1 VLHLGPTGSLSLK
14 ITSKSFSLCAPIR
27 LYNPADPE
35 VTVLKRLIFFALLV
49 VVIGAPM
56 PSFAQQ
62 VSPEKS
68 PQEKEQILW
77 QKLEA
82 TIGAVDHNLDGVL
95 GVAIVDLTTGQKYF
109 LHADEVLPTAS
120 SIKIAILAE
129 LYRQAQQGKIK
140 LDDLYT
146 LQSSDLVSGSGIA
159 GALTPG
165 VTRLT
170 IRDVAALM
178 ISVSD
183 NSATNII
190 IDRVGMENVNALLDS
205 LGLTHTRLRRKMMD
219 VKAAAE
225 GRENIATPR
234 EMVQLLENLYRG
246 RVLNKQMTDDFFALL
261 SVHKESYIPRELP
274 EDLRIANKPGELEG
288 VRNDSGI
295 VFTGNRPFAIS
306 VMTTYLRRE
315 KDGGDAIVRIATAAY
330 QMFDRLSRASPYGR
344 VVSVHDTGNP

>member
-1 VLHLGPTGSLSLK
+1 M
-14 ITSKSFSLCAPIR
+14 
-27 LYNPADPE
+27 
-35 VTVLKRLIFFALLV
+35 LKRLFCFALLAV
-49 VVIGAPM
+49 MIWVPIT
-56 PSFAQQ
+56 SFAQQ
-62 VSPEKS
+62 SSQEKT
-68 PQEKEQILW
+68 PQEKEQVLW

-82 TIGAVDHNLDGVL
+82 TINGVDRNLDGVL
-95 GVAIVDLTTGQKYF
+95 GVAILDLTTGQKYF

-140 LDDLYT
+140 LGVLYT
-146 LQSSDLVSGSGIA
+146 LQSSDLVGGSGIA

-190 IDRVGMENVNALLDS
+190 IDRVGMENVNMLLDS
-205 LGLTHTRLRRKMMD
+205 LGLTRTRLRRKMMD

-234 EMVQLLENLYRG
+234 EMVQLLEDLYRG
-246 RVLNKQMTDDFFALL
+246 KVLNKQMTEDFFALL

-295 VFTGNRPFAIS
+295 VFTGNRPFVIS

-330 QMFDRLSRASPYGR
+330 QMFDRLSRSSQYGR
-344 VVSVHDTGNP
+344 VVSLHDTANP

>member
-1 VLHLGPTGSLSLK
+1 
-14 ITSKSFSLCAPIR
+14 
-27 LYNPADPE
+27 
-35 VTVLKRLIFFALLV
+35 VLKRLFCIALLAV
-49 VVIGAPM
+49 TIWAPI

-62 VSPEKS
+62 SSQEKAA
-68 PQEKEQILW
+68 QEKEQILW
-77 QKLEA
+77 QKLEM
-82 TIGAVDHNLDGVL
+82 TINGVDHNLDGVL
-95 GVAIVDLTTGQKYF
+95 AVAILDLTTGHKYS

-140 LDDLYT
+140 LGDLYT
-146 LQSSDLVSGSGIA
+146 LQSSDLVGGSGIA
-159 GALTPG
+159 GALSPG

-190 IDRVGMENVNALLDS
+190 IDRVGMENVNGLLDS
-205 LGLTHTRLRRKMMD
+205 LGLTHMRLRRKMMD

-234 EMVQLLENLYRG
+234 EMVQLLEDLYRG
-246 RVLNKQMTDDFFALL
+246 KVLNKQMTDDFFTLL

-315 KDGGDAIVRIATAAY
+315 KDGGDAIIRIATAAY
-330 QMFDRLSRASPYGR
+330 QMFDRLSRSSQYGR
-344 VVSVHDTGNP
+344 VVSLHDTGNP

>member
-1 VLHLGPTGSLSLK
+1 MCTTFSLSNV
-14 ITSKSFSLCAPIR
+14 IQP
-27 LYNPADPE
+27 YNPADPE
-35 VTVLKRLIFFALLV
+35 VTVLKRLVSLALFA
-49 VVIGAPM
+49 VIIWAPM
-56 PSFAQQ
+56 PVFAQQ
-62 VSPEKS
+62 S
-68 PQEKEQILW
+68 PQEKAPQDKEQVLW

-82 TIGAVDHNLDGVL
+82 TINGVDRNLEGVL
-95 GVAIVDLTTGQKYF
+95 GVAILDLTTGQKYF

-120 SIKIAILAE
+120 SIKIAVLAE

-140 LDDLYT
+140 LGDLYT
-146 LQSSDLVSGSGIA
+146 LQSSDLAGGSGIA

-170 IRDVAALM
+170 IRDVAVLM

-190 IDRVGMENVNALLDS
+190 IDRIGIENVNALLDS
-205 LGLTHTRLRRKMMD
+205 LSLTQTRLRRKMMD
-219 VKAAAE
+219 VKAAGE

-234 EMVQLLENLYRG
+234 EMVTLLESLYRG
-246 RVLNKQMTDDFFALL
+246 RVLNKPMTKDFFTLL

-295 VFTGNRPFAIS
+295 VFTGSRPFAIS

-330 QMFDRLSRASPYGR
+330 QMFDRLSRSSQYGR
-344 VVSVHDTGNP
+344 VVSLHDTGKP

>member
-1 VLHLGPTGSLSLK
+1 MCTTFSLSNV
-14 ITSKSFSLCAPIR
+14 IQP
-27 LYNPADPE
+27 YNPADPE
-35 VTVLKRLIFFALLV
+35 VTVLKRLVSLALFA
-49 VVIGAPM
+49 VIWAPM
-56 PSFAQQ
+56 PVFAQQ
-62 VSPEKS
+62 S
-68 PQEKEQILW
+68 PQEKAPQDKEQVLW

-82 TIGAVDHNLDGVL
+82 TINGVDRNLEGVL
-95 GVAIVDLTTGQKYF
+95 GVAILDLTTGQKYF

-140 LDDLYT
+140 LGDLYT
-146 LQSSDLVSGSGIA
+146 LQSSDLAGGSGIA

-170 IRDVAALM
+170 IRDVAVLM

-190 IDRVGMENVNALLDS
+190 IDRIGIENVNALLDS
-205 LGLTHTRLRRKMMD
+205 LSLTQTRLRRKMMD
-219 VKAAAE
+219 VKAAGE

-234 EMVQLLENLYRG
+234 EMVTLLESLYRG
-246 RVLNKQMTDDFFALL
+246 RVLNKPMTEDFFTLL

-295 VFTGNRPFAIS
+295 VFTGSRPFAIS

-330 QMFDRLSRASPYGR
+330 QMFDRLSRSSQYGR
-344 VVSVHDTGNP
+344 VVSLHDTGKP

>member
-1 VLHLGPTGSLSLK
+1 MCTTFSLSNV
-14 ITSKSFSLCAPIR
+14 IQP
-27 LYNPADPE
+27 YNPADPE
-35 VTVLKRLIFFALLV
+35 VTVLKRLVSLALFA
-49 VVIGAPM
+49 VIIWAPM
-56 PSFAQQ
+56 PVFAQQ
-62 VSPEKS
+62 S
-68 PQEKEQILW
+68 PQEKAPQDKEQVLW
-77 QKLEA
+77 EKLEA
-82 TIGAVDHNLDGVL
+82 TINGVDRNLEGVL
-95 GVAIVDLTTGQKYF
+95 GVAILDLTTGQKYF

-120 SIKIAILAE
+120 SIKIAVLAE

-140 LDDLYT
+140 LGDLYT
-146 LQSSDLVSGSGIA
+146 LQSSDLAGGSGIA

-170 IRDVAALM
+170 IRDVAVLM

-190 IDRVGMENVNALLDS
+190 IDRIGIENVNALLDS
-205 LGLTHTRLRRKMMD
+205 LSLTQTRLRRKMMD
-219 VKAAAE
+219 VKAAGE

-234 EMVQLLENLYRG
+234 EMVTLLESLYRG
-246 RVLNKQMTDDFFALL
+246 RVLNKPMTEDFFTLL

-295 VFTGNRPFAIS
+295 VFTGSRPFAIS

-330 QMFDRLSRASPYGR
+330 QMFDRLSRSSQYGR
-344 VVSVHDTGNP
+344 VVSLHDTGNP

>member
-246 RVLNKQMTDDFFALL
+246 KVLNKQMTDDFFALL

-330 QMFDRLSRASPYGR
+330 QMFDRLSRSSQYGR
-344 VVSVHDTGNP
+344 VVSLHDTGNP

>member
-1 VLHLGPTGSLSLK
+1 
-14 ITSKSFSLCAPIR
+14 
-27 LYNPADPE
+27 
-35 VTVLKRLIFFALLV
+35 VLKRLIFLALLV
-49 VVIGAPM
+49 FIIYVPM

-62 VSPEKS
+62 VSQEKS

-82 TIGAVDHNLDGVL
+82 TIGSVDRNLDGVL
-95 GVAIVDLTTGQKYF
+95 GVAILDLTTGQKYL

-120 SIKIAILAE
+120 SIKIAVLAE
-129 LYRQAQQGKIK
+129 LFRQAQQGKIK
-140 LDDLYT
+140 LGDLYT
-146 LQSSDLVSGSGIA
+146 LQSSDLVGGSGVA

-190 IDRVGMENVNALLDS
+190 IDRIGIENVNALLDS

-225 GRENIATPR
+225 GRENISTPR
-234 EMVQLLENLYRG
+234 EMAQLLEDLYRG
-246 RVLNKQMTDDFFALL
+246 KVLNKQMTEDFFALL

-274 EDLRIANKPGELEG
+274 EDLRVANKPGELEG

-306 VMTTYLRRE
+306 VMTTYLHRE
-315 KDGGDAIVRIATAAY
+315 KDGGDAIVRIAAAAY
-330 QMFDRLSRASPYGR
+330 QMFDRLSRSSEYGR
-344 VVSVHDTGNP
+344 VVSLHDTGNP

>member
-1 VLHLGPTGSLSLK
+1 M
-14 ITSKSFSLCAPIR
+14 
-27 LYNPADPE
+27 
-35 VTVLKRLIFFALLV
+35 LKRLLFLALLAT
-49 VVIGAPM
+49 VIGASM
-56 PSFAQQ
+56 VSFAQQ
-62 VSPEKS
+62 VSTEKS
-68 PQEKEQILW
+68 PLEKEQVLW
-77 QKLEA
+77 RKLDA

-95 GVAIVDLTTGQKYF
+95 GVAILDLTTGQKYL

-140 LDDLYT
+140 LGDVYT
-146 LQSSDLVSGSGIA
+146 LQSSDLVGGSGVA

-190 IDRVGMENVNALLDS
+190 IDRIGMENVNALLDS
-205 LGLTHTRLRRKMMD
+205 LGLAHTRLRRKMMD

-234 EMVQLLENLYRG
+234 EMVQLLEDLYRG
-246 RVLNKQMTDDFFALL
+246 RVLNKQMTDDFFTLL

-274 EDLRIANKPGELEG
+274 EDLRVANKPGELEG

-295 VFTGNRPFAIS
+295 VFTGNRPFVIS

-315 KDGGDAIVRIATAAY
+315 KDGGEAIVRIATAAY
-330 QMFDRLSRASPYGR
+330 QMFDRLSRSSQYGR
-344 VVSVHDTGNP
+344 VVSLHDTGNP

>member
-1 VLHLGPTGSLSLK
+1 M
-14 ITSKSFSLCAPIR
+14 
-27 LYNPADPE
+27 
-35 VTVLKRLIFFALLV
+35 LKRFFALGLLAI
-49 VVIGAPM
+49 VIWAPL
-56 PSFAQQ
+56 SAYARQ
-62 VSPEKS
+62 VSQEKADKAS
-68 PQEKEQILW
+68 QEKEQVLW

-82 TIGAVDHNLDGVL
+82 TIGGVDHNLDGVL
-95 GVAIVDLTTGQKYF
+95 GVAIVDLATGHKYF

-140 LDDLYT
+140 LGDLYT
-146 LQSSDLVSGSGIA
+146 LQSADLVAGSGIA
-159 GALTPG
+159 NALTPG

-190 IDRVGMENVNALLDS
+190 IDRIGMENVNALLDS

-234 EMVQLLENLYRG
+234 EMAMLLEDLYCG
-246 RVLNKQMTDDFFALL
+246 KVLNKQMTDDFFELL

-295 VFTGNRPFAIS
+295 VFTGNRPFVIS

-330 QMFDRLSRASPYGR
+330 QMFDRLSRASQYGR
-344 VVSVHDTGNP
+344 VVSVRDTGNP

>member
-1 VLHLGPTGSLSLK
+1 LRK
-14 ITSKSFSLCAPIR
+14 IARTTFPLFPAIQP
-27 LYNPADPE
+27 YNPADPE
-35 VTVLKRLIFFALLV
+35 VTVLKRLFRLSFLA
-49 VVIGAPM
+49 VIVWAPI
-56 PSFAQQ
+56 PGFAQQ
-62 VSPEKS
+62 SSQEKA

-82 TIGAVDHNLDGVL
+82 TIGGVDHNLDGVL
-95 GVAIVDLTTGQKYF
+95 GVAILDLATGQKYV
-109 LHADEVLPTAS
+109 LHADAVLPTAS

-140 LDDLYT
+140 LSDLYT
-146 LQSSDLVSGSGIA
+146 LQSSDLVGGSGIA

-190 IDRVGMENVNALLDS
+190 IDRVGMENVNTLLDS
-205 LGLTHTRLRRKMMD
+205 LGLTHMRLRRKMMD

-234 EMVQLLENLYRG
+234 EMVQLLEDLYRG
-246 RVLNKQMTDDFFALL
+246 KVLNKQMTEDFFAIL

-295 VFTGNRPFAIS
+295 VFTGNHPFVIS
-306 VMTTYLRRE
+306 VMTAYLRRE
-315 KDGGDAIVRIATAAY
+315 KDGGDAIIRIATAAY
-330 QMFDRLSRASPYGR
+330 QMFDRLSRSSQYGR
-344 VVSVHDTGNP
+344 VVSLHDTGNP

>member
-1 VLHLGPTGSLSLK
+1 MCTTFSLSNV
-14 ITSKSFSLCAPIR
+14 IQP
-27 LYNPADPE
+27 YNPADPE
-35 VTVLKRLIFFALLV
+35 VTVLKRLVSLALFA
-49 VVIGAPM
+49 VIIWAPM
-56 PSFAQQ
+56 PVFAQQ
-62 VSPEKS
+62 S
-68 PQEKEQILW
+68 PQEKAPQDKEQVLW

-82 TIGAVDHNLDGVL
+82 TINGVDRNLEGVL
-95 GVAIVDLTTGQKYF
+95 GVAILDLTTGQKYF

-140 LDDLYT
+140 LGDLYT
-146 LQSSDLVSGSGIA
+146 LQSSDLVGGSGIA

-170 IRDVAALM
+170 IRDVAVLM

-190 IDRVGMENVNALLDS
+190 IDRIGIENVNALLDS
-205 LGLTHTRLRRKMMD
+205 LSLTQTRLRRKMMD
-219 VKAAAE
+219 VKAAGE

-234 EMVQLLENLYRG
+234 EMVTLLESLYRG
-246 RVLNKQMTDDFFALL
+246 RVLNKPMTKDFFTLL

-295 VFTGNRPFAIS
+295 VFTGSRPFAIS

-330 QMFDRLSRASPYGR
+330 QMFDRLSRSSQYGR
-344 VVSVHDTGNP
+344 VVSLHDTGNP

>member
-1 VLHLGPTGSLSLK
+1 LLK
-14 ITSKSFSLCAPIR
+14 QILFL
-27 LYNPADPE
+27 
-35 VTVLKRLIFFALLV
+35 ALLA
-49 VVIGAPM
+49 VVIGAPA
-56 PSFAQQ
+56 PLRAQQ
-62 VSPEKS
+62 SAQEKADKIA
-68 PQEKEQILW
+68 QEKEQILW

-82 TIGAVDHNLDGVL
+82 AIGEVDRNLDGVL

-140 LDDLYT
+140 LGDLYT
-146 LQSSDLVSGSGIA
+146 LQSSDLVAGSGIA
-159 GALTPG
+159 NALTPG

-190 IDRVGMENVNALLDS
+190 IDRIGMENVNALLDS

-234 EMVQLLENLYRG
+234 EMATLLEDLYRG
-246 RVLNKQMTDDFFALL
+246 KVLNKQMTDDFFELL

-315 KDGGDAIVRIATAAY
+315 KDGGDAIVRIAVAAY
-330 QMFDRLSRASPYGR
+330 LMFDRLSRASQYGR
-344 VVSVHDTGNP
+344 VVSAHDTGNP

>member
-1 VLHLGPTGSLSLK
+1 VLK
-14 ITSKSFSLCAPIR
+14 KSFFL
-27 LYNPADPE
+27 
-35 VTVLKRLIFFALLV
+35 ALLAAIV
-49 VVIGAPM
+49 CAPM
-56 PSFAQQ
+56 PSVAQQ
-62 VSPEKS
+62 VS
-68 PQEKEQILW
+68 QEKAPQDKEQMLW

-82 TIGAVDHNLDGVL
+82 TIGEVDHHLDGVL
-95 GVAIVDLTTGQKYF
+95 AVAILDLTTGQKYL

-129 LYRQAQQGKIK
+129 LYRQAQQGKLK
-140 LDDLYT
+140 LGDLYT
-146 LQSSDLVSGSGIA
+146 LQSSDLVGGSGIA
-159 GALTPG
+159 EALTPG

-178 ISVSD
+178 ISLSD

-219 VKAAAE
+219 VKAAGE

-234 EMVQLLENLYRG
+234 EMVMLLEDLYRG
-246 RVLNKQMTDDFFALL
+246 KVLNKQMTGDFFALL

-274 EDLRIANKPGELEG
+274 EDLRVANKPGELEG

-315 KDGGDAIVRIATAAY
+315 KEGGDAIVRIATAAY
-330 QMFDRLSRASPYGR
+330 QMFDRLSRASQYGR
-344 VVSVHDTGNP
+344 VVSLHDTGNP